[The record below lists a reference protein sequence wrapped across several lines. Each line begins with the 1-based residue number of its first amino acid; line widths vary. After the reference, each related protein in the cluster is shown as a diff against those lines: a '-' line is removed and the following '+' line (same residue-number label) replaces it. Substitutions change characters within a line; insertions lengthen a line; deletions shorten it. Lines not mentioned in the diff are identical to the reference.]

1 MLDVPLLG
9 KPSPETRRKQ
19 RMCLNLKYAI
29 QTKKGKV
36 KTKLLLWVSIAG
48 TPCYPKNKRPDR
60 PQSQSELSEKRKIFC
75 LFQESNQ
82 GSLVIQP
89 VFCKTK

>member
-1 MLDVPLLG
+1 V
-9 KPSPETRRKQ
+9 
-19 RMCLNLKYAI
+19 CLNLKYAI
-29 QTKKGKV
+29 QTKKGKE

-48 TPCYPKNKRPDR
+48 TLCCPENKKPDR
-60 PQSQSELSEKRKIFC
+60 AHSQSELSEKRKIFC

-89 VFCKTK
+89 VF